1 MENISSVSNIW
12 KRIKTS
18 LHYRI
23 IFAPGMDSLYRF
35 YQERYIRRA
44 RKKNTIKVRAFEQ
57 VKDGTNYLSSAKQI
71 FGKHYDIF
79 WNMHNNMEVVNA
91 VRQEQLR
98 EYIHR
103 TALSV
108 TYYQDYGWPAV
119 KL

>member
-1 MENISSVSNIW
+1 VWGDFWIFWYNRSGDTLKTVSGGNHAGLI
-12 KRIKTS
+12 
-18 LHYRI
+18 
-23 IFAPGMDSLYRF
+23 SLYK
-35 YQERYIRRA
+35 E
-44 RKKNTIKVRAFEQ
+44 KNTIKVRAFEQ
-57 VKDGTNYLSSAKQI
+57 VKDGTNFLSSAKQI

-79 WNMHNNMEVVNA
+79 CNMHSNMEVVNA

-103 TALSV
+103 TGLSV